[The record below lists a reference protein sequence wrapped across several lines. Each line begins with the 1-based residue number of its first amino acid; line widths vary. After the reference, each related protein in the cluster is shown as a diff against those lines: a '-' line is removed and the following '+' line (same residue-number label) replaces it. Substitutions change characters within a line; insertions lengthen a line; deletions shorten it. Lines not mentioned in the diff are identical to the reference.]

1 MCALA
6 HQYAVMTTAAEA
18 RSAERQRDFTYSA
31 GAALCLY
38 PTPASTCRYSCA
50 GLGRSYCLRATL
62 SFSANARRAHRV
74 ALPPEGD
81 MHMTGRTTAVA
92 NLRTTV

>member
-1 MCALA
+1 MTLHVRFSTSCA
-6 HQYAVMTTAAEA
+6 VVTTAAQA
-18 RSAERQRDFTYSA
+18 RSAERQRDLRYSA

-38 PTPASTCRYSCA
+38 PTPANTCA
-50 GLGRSYCLRATL
+50 GLGRTYRLRAT
-62 SFSANARRAHRV
+62 FSLAANVRRADRV

-81 MHMTGRTTAVA
+81 MHMTGRTTTKA